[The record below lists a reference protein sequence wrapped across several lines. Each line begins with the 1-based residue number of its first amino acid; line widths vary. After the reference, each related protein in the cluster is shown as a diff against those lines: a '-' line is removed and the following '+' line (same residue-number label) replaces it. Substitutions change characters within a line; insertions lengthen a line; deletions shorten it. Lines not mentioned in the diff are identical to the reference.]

1 MPTQQHLSSSRILTS
16 STTADLLYP
25 SLPAPTSSSLPHFF
39 LLALSHHASP
49 YDATSRDG
57 RPPLLIFLENKL
69 DTFLKKREGI
79 EIQDLWHR
87 RLLQSAVKLIS
98 CYATEAFFS
107 SALFFEYVSLSYA
120 DGFVSDA
127 AYGFCRRRLRIFDA
141 SGMAELYPLRGS
153 KERAVTATGSV
164 GWMYLVVI
172 MRQYLSDSVVN
183 TDDAFTIKRRKVV
196 RIIYFLASWSDTIQ
210 HLRYLTNR
218 SPYYSISDLIS
229 RTVAVSRKSRAPPTV
244 HPRPKKSFL
253 FKQTRSRAITA
264 INATAIVAA
273 PIIAFKIF
281 SKFRLDVAR
290 RRLQDTFAS
299 FPPTIDS
306 SLWVPPPP
314 PLTNAVNFLP
324 FYGICGRCGEPWKN
338 PTACVGTGR
347 VYCAQCI
354 NIGGG
359 RTVRLL
365 GI

>member
-1 MPTQQHLSSSRILTS
+1 
-16 STTADLLYP
+16 
-25 SLPAPTSSSLPHFF
+25 
-39 LLALSHHASP
+39 
-49 YDATSRDG
+49 
-57 RPPLLIFLENKL
+57 
-69 DTFLKKREGI
+69 
-79 EIQDLWHR
+79 
-87 RLLQSAVKLIS
+87 
-98 CYATEAFFS
+98 
-107 SALFFEYVSLSYA
+107 
-120 DGFVSDA
+120 
-127 AYGFCRRRLRIFDA
+127 
-141 SGMAELYPLRGS
+141 MAELYPLRGS